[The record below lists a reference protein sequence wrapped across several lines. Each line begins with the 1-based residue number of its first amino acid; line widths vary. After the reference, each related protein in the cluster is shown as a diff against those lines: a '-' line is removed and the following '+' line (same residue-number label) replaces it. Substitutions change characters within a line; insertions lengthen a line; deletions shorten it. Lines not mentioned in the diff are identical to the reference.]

1 MKKTLALIL
10 LITFIFSFSTM
21 VFAQTVAPAPAAP
34 ASTEEKAV
42 EMTEAEKIA
51 ADEAAAK
58 AAEEAK
64 KAELAAIKKAKD
76 AKITL
81 AVLAIAAFFFI
92 TELIPLAITAMSVPV
107 ALILTKV
114 LTANQGFAG
123 LSDSNVVLFAG
134 MFIVG
139 ASLFETGVAK
149 AIGDKVVG
157 MAGGS
162 ELGLTL
168 GVFILAAGL
177 SSVLSNTGTTAV
189 LLPVCIGIANSA
201 GWNRG
206 RILMPLALAAGLGG
220 TLSLV
225 GTPPNLVV
233 NGVLGT
239 AGLRQ
244 FGFFEFALAGGPMT
258 IAGGIYLLT
267 IGRKLIPDRPYTGD
281 DGTAGV
287 VEAEKAVNKNKQI
300 ISAIILVA
308 VVIVMA
314 FGKQLPGMLNMPLHV
329 ASTIGALACVLTG
342 IVPEKQAYR
351 SIDWT
356 TIFLFA
362 GMLPLASAMNS
373 TGAGA
378 MIADMVVGAMGDSPS
393 PFIIM
398 SAMFWLTSILTQFM
412 SNTASSTLLAPICL
426 AIANSINANPQ
437 AILMVVAMAASTA
450 FATPVGT
457 PPNTLVLGP
466 GGFKFNDYIKVGTP
480 LIFISYVVL
489 MIFAPIF
496 WPL

>member
-1 MKKTLALIL
+1 M
-10 LITFIFSFSTM
+10 
-21 VFAQTVAPAPAAP
+21 
-34 ASTEEKAV
+34 AV
-42 EMTEAEKIA
+42 VW
-51 ADEAAAK
+51 
-58 AAEEAK
+58 
-64 KAELAAIKKAKD
+64 L
-76 AKITL
+76 
-81 AVLAIAAFFFI
+81 
-92 TELIPLAITAMSVPV
+92 
-107 ALILTKV
+107 
-114 LTANQGFAG
+114 NR
-123 LSDSNVVLFAG
+123 
-134 MFIVG
+134 
-139 ASLFETGVAK
+139 
-149 AIGDKVVG
+149 
-157 MAGGS
+157 
-162 ELGLTL
+162 
-168 GVFILAAGL
+168 GVFLLAAGL

-189 LLPVCIGIANSA
+189 LLPVCIGIANST

-239 AGLRQ
+239 AGLEQ

-267 IGRKLIPDRPYTGD
+267 IGRRLIPDRKVED
-281 DGTAGV
+281 DGSTPVAD
-287 VEAEKAVNKNKQI
+287 ENKVHNKTHQI
-300 ISAIILVA
+300 ISIAILLI

-314 FGKQLPGMLNMPLHV
+314 FGKKLPGMLNMPLHV

-342 IVPEKQAYR
+342 IVKEKQAYR

-373 TGAGA
+373 TGAGK
-378 MIADMVVGAMGDSPS
+378 MIADMVVGALGDSPS
-393 PFIIM
+393 PFVIM

-412 SNTASSTLLAPICL
+412 SNTASTTLLAPICL
-426 AIANSINANPQ
+426 AIADGIGASPQ
-437 AILMVVAMAASTA
+437 AILMVVAMAASCA

-466 GGFKFNDYIKVGTP
+466 GGFKFNDYIKVGVP
-480 LIFISYVVL
+480 LLVICYVVL
-489 MIFAPIF
+489 MIVAPIF

>member
-10 LITFIFSFSTM
+10 LITFVLSFGS
-21 VFAQTVAPAPAAP
+21 FAYAQAAEQAEAPAA
-34 ASTEEKAV
+34 
-42 EMTEAEKIA
+42 AEKSAEELA
-51 ADEAAAK
+51 AEKKAAEEEAAK
-58 AAEEAK
+58 AA
-64 KAELAAIKKAKD
+64 AAAALKAKQ

-81 AVLAIAAFFFI
+81 IVLAIAAFFFI

-107 ALILTKV
+107 ALILTGV
-114 LTANQGFAG
+114 LTAAQGFSG
-123 LSDSNVVLFAG
+123 LQDSNVVLFAG

-139 ASLFETGVAK
+139 ASLFETGLAK

-157 MAGGS
+157 LAGNS
-162 ELGLTL
+162 ELGLTA
-168 GVFILAAGL
+168 GVFVLAAGL

-189 LLPVCIGIANSA
+189 LLPVAIGIANSA

-220 TLSLV
+220 TITLV

-244 FGFFEFALAGGPMT
+244 FGFFEFGLAGVPIT
-258 IAGGIYLLT
+258 IAGGAFLLT
-267 IGRKLIPDRPYTGD
+267 IGRKLLPDR
-281 DGTAGV
+281 V
-287 VEAEKAVNKNKQI
+287 VEDDMTAVVDDDKVYDKTKQM
-300 ISAIILVA
+300 ISGAIIIMVI
-308 VVIVMA
+308 IVMA
-314 FGKQLPGMLNMPLHV
+314 FGSKLPGFLNMPLHV

-342 IVPEKQAYR
+342 VIGEKEAYR

-373 TGAGA
+373 TGAGK
-378 MIADMVVGAMGDSPS
+378 MIADLVVGAMGESPS
-393 PFIIM
+393 TFVIM
-398 SAMFWLTSILTQFM
+398 SAMFWLTAILTQFM
-412 SNTASSTLLAPICL
+412 SNTASTTLLAPISL
-426 AIANSINANPQ
+426 AIAEGIGANPQ
-437 AILMVVAMAASTA
+437 AILMIVAIAASCA

-466 GGFKFNDYIKVGTP
+466 GGFRFMDYVKVGTP
-480 LIFISYVVL
+480 LIVVCYVVL
-489 MIFAPIF
+489 MIVAPIF

>member
-10 LITFIFSFSTM
+10 LITFVLSFGSLA
-21 VFAQTVAPAPAAP
+21 FAQAAESAPAPAA
-34 ASTEEKAV
+34 AEEK
-42 EMTEAEKIA
+42 TAEQI
-51 ADEAAAK
+51 
-58 AAEEAK
+58 AAEEEAAK
-64 KAELAAIKKAKD
+64 KAEEEAKAAAAAAAKKAKD
-76 AKITL
+76 ARTTL
-81 AVLAIAAFFFI
+81 IVLAIAAFFFI

-107 ALILTKV
+107 ILILTKV
-114 LTANQGFAG
+114 LTPAQGFSG
-123 LSDSNVVLFAG
+123 LQDSNVILFAG
-134 MFIVG
+134 MFVVG

-162 ELGLTL
+162 EFGLTL
-168 GVFILAAGL
+168 GVFTLAAL
-177 SSVLSNTGTTAV
+177 MSAVLSNTGTTAV

-233 NGVLGT
+233 NGVLNT
-239 AGLRQ
+239 AGLQQ

-258 IAGGIYLLT
+258 IAGGAYLLT
-267 IGRKLIPDRPYTGD
+267 IGKRLIPDRKVED
-281 DGTAGV
+281 DGSSATADENKVINKSKQMISLAILLV
-287 VEAEKAVNKNKQI
+287 VI
-300 ISAIILVA
+300 
-308 VVIVMA
+308 IVMA
-314 FGKQLPGMLNMPLHV
+314 FGKNLPGILNMPLHV

-342 IVPEKQAYR
+342 VVGEKQAYR

-373 TGAGA
+373 TGAGK
-378 MIADMVVGAMGDSPS
+378 MIADMVVGALGDSPS
-393 PFIIM
+393 PFVIM

-412 SNTASSTLLAPICL
+412 SNTASTTLLAPICL
-426 AIANSINANPQ
+426 AIAEGIGASPQ
-437 AILMVVAMAASTA
+437 AILMVVAMAASCA

-466 GGFKFNDYIKVGTP
+466 GGFKFNDYIKVGVP
-480 LIFISYVVL
+480 LLVICYVVL
-489 MIFAPIF
+489 MIVAPIF